1 MASFTPGFW
10 GVANSPYVFL
20 SFEDL
25 LGGGDKDFNDVVI
38 ALNIGAANVAALLA
52 TPEPATWLTLVSLV
66 GVVAWAMRRSRNQ
79 VLATVTSSRA

>member
-1 MASFTPGFW
+1 
-10 GVANSPYVFL
+10 
-20 SFEDL
+20 
-25 LGGGDKDFNDVVI
+25 
-38 ALNIGAANVAALLA
+38 LLA